1 MKMAP
6 KPTDRVETEDE
17 EGDSRPFIMPPDI
30 IGRSVIETKRG
41 VKITVTPHELM
52 QQMRAA
58 DVALN
63 GDSNDAEHDALYELR
78 GWLSDVYEDIERR
91 TKGD

>member
-1 MKMAP
+1 MP
-6 KPTDRVETEDE
+6 QKPTERVEEVDE
-17 EGDSRPFIMPPDI
+17 EGEGRPFIMPPDI

-52 QQMRAA
+52 QQMREA
-58 DVALN
+58 DIALN
-63 GDSNDAEHDALYELR
+63 GDSNDAANEALYALR
-78 GWLSDVYEDIERR
+78 EWLSEVYEDTERR